1 MSSHF
6 VVVVVQAVYLLIALG
21 WVFVPV
27 YVASGVSL
35 CMFVTGTQ
43 VANIHMLTTVNPF
56 LAKDADAAAAV
67 SFRAK
72 LRIPDPPPPHLPLLE
87 KKHIKT
93 KPKHE
98 VGRS

>member
-1 MSSHF
+1 MLSHF
-6 VVVVVQAVYLLIALG
+6 VVVLQAVYLLIALG

-43 VANIHMLTTVNPF
+43 VANIYMLATVNPF

-67 SFRAK
+67 SLRAK
-72 LRIPDPPPPHLPLLE
+72 LRIPDSSPPPFPTPPPPP
-87 KKHIKT
+87 
-93 KPKHE
+93 
-98 VGRS
+98 S